1 MLCSTAISLDG
12 RKLVHVHCCCDLG
25 NGVIIVVRDPDSTR
39 VESATPLAPEN
50 LAAGRG
56 RGIRLKTLAI
66 DEVQFERKRTEVHLQ
81 SSGA

>member
-12 RKLVHVHCCCDLG
+12 RKLVHVRCCCDLG

-39 VESATPLAPEN
+39 VESATPLPSEN
-50 LAAGRG
+50 LAGRG

-66 DEVQFERKRTEVHLQ
+66 DEVQFERKGTEVDLQ